1 MMSRLYGI
9 DENEGSLEIQSTG
22 HPMMF
27 LELIQLVELPSCS
40 EVARMMVR
48 WSRRSNMWVWVVPGL
63 VRPLSRY
70 LWLVGQELPG

>member
-1 MMSRLYGI
+1 MSRLYGI

-48 WSRRSNMWVWVVPGL
+48 
-63 VRPLSRY
+63 
-70 LWLVGQELPG
+70 